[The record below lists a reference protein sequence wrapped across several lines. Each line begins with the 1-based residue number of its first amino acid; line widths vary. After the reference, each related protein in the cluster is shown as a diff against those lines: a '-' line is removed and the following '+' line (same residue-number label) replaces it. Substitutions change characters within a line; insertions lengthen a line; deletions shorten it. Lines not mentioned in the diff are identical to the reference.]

1 MKKVVLAVVVAVG
14 LSVCVTGLR
23 THAAAAAPPPGAVAQ
38 ASPAGRPQKL
48 SLPKFD
54 GNLAGPEWGGRVES
68 TTRPDPYNGPE
79 TSAMAL
85 GGPEHFMNQ
94 EIQEPSELVVSFFE
108 REPAFIDQVML
119 VNDADDPWTPRDI
132 EVWTSTAG
140 PAAGFTKVAT
150 ATLAAAGW
158 KPIPAGTFGLIR
170 QADDATVL
178 VEAGVKFP
186 AVEARFVKIRILRS
200 RMDDNLFFF
209 RFRKLK
215 VMEAQA
221 PGYTPMLTRHPEIF
235 GPFATTPGGAAP
247 SAPVPAPAAPAC
259 APAPDAPPKPGH
271 GESRKVLHV
280 SPRGDPEDVWY
291 SPVGLKKDA
300 DGRRLVAALGDISI
314 IDRMTTTF
322 VAWHRAQPYM
332 LSDKAGIDTIVLQ
345 LPCEGTGMSPFFKQ
359 ALVAWVAAG
368 HKLIIHDSD
377 KCAAIQ
383 LDYSFLPFRFK
394 TDTPGAMGAPGQ
406 GLRILEDNW
415 MLNTRRG
422 RPGFIDTAAWE
433 AMPNCDGCGN
443 ELGDSNVV
451 TAWDTNLCG
460 QMVVKNVNNVFGFT
474 LTYAHVGRGLVIWD
488 GLDVDMRWT
497 GWYDQTIIRELAQ
510 GFDPDNLPCSVRVGS
525 FIVTTETSLLSR
537 GVQPG
542 QTYVYPLSLLSNLQ
556 YKGTV
561 TLSASAS
568 PAIAGFQARFE
579 PATVAVTD
587 EQKATMTLTLPAGM
601 KPAPVAVEVKGTAA
615 DGKTSSLCLQLGPP
629 TSGGLSVVSAL
640 SPSSKT
646 RKNIEIILD
655 ASGSMK
661 TLMGKTT
668 RWDTALATLQDVL
681 TKLPDDFNVGLRIYG
696 HREAS
701 TSPKTC
707 TDSELVV
714 PIQTLDRQ
722 AILNR
727 AKAYRPKGETPLVYS
742 ALQAPAD
749 LKAVGG
755 GTVILITDGEESCKG
770 DPVKAAAE
778 LKASGLDIRL
788 NIVGFAVTNPQAL
801 KDLAGFAQA
810 GNGQFY
816 AVLSGQALADALLG
830 AAIEKFSYAVFDAA
844 GKQVAAGEA
853 GGAAAELPPGEYKVV
868 VKAGAKELVAPRV
881 KVTIGQQTTLKIVLK
896 GDRLVLE

>member
-1 MKKVVLAVVVAVG
+1 MKKAVVAIMVAVG
-14 LSVCVTGLR
+14 LSVGVAGLR
-23 THAAAAAPPPGAVAQ
+23 ILAAAAPVPGAVAQ
-38 ASPAGRPQKL
+38 APPTGQSQKF

-54 GNLAGPEWGGRVES
+54 GNLAGPEWGGHVES
-68 TTRPDPYNGPE
+68 TTRSAGYDDPE
-79 TSAMAL
+79 SSAMAL

-94 EIQEPSELVVSFFE
+94 EIQGPSELVVSFFG
-108 REPAFIDQVML
+108 REPALIDQVTL
-119 VNDADDPWTPRDI
+119 INDADDSWSPRDI
-132 EVWTSTAG
+132 EVWTSTVG

-158 KPIPAGTFGLIR
+158 KPIPTGTFGLIKYPGDMT
-170 QADDATVL
+170 AIA
-178 VEAGVKFP
+178 EAGVKFP
-186 AVEARFVKIRILRS
+186 AVEARFVKLRILRS
-200 RMDDNLFFF
+200 QMDDNVFFF

-221 PGYTPMLTRHPEIF
+221 PGYTPMLTRHPEIM
-235 GPFATTPGGAAP
+235 GPFAAPAGGAAP
-247 SAPVPAPAAPAC
+247 PALVPAPAASTC
-259 APAPDAPPKPGH
+259 APTPDAPPKPGH

-280 SPRGDPEDVWY
+280 SPKGESDDPWY
-291 SPVGLKKDA
+291 TPASLKKA
-300 DGRRLVAALGDISI
+300 SNAAQRSSVAALGEISI

-332 LSDKAGIDTIVLQ
+332 LSDKAGTDTIVLQ
-345 LPCEGTGMSPFFKQ
+345 LPCAGTGMSPFFKQ

-368 HKLIIHDSD
+368 HKLIIHDAD
-377 KCAAIQ
+377 KCTPMP
-383 LDYSFLPFRFK
+383 DYSFLPFRFT
-394 TDTPGAMGAPGQ
+394 TDTPGAMGAPGKE
-406 GLRILEDNW
+406 LRILEDNG
-415 MLNTRRG
+415 MFHSRRG
-422 RPGFIDTAAWE
+422 VPGFIDTAAWE

-451 TAWDTNLCG
+451 TTWDVNLCG
-460 QMVVKNVNNVFGFT
+460 HMVVKNVNNVFGFT
-474 LTYAHVGRGLVIWD
+474 AAYAHVGRGLVIWD

-497 GWYDQTIIRELAQ
+497 GWYDQLIIRELAQ

-525 FIVTTETSLLSR
+525 FVVTTETTLLTR

-542 QTYVYPLSLLSNLQ
+542 QPYVYPLSLLSNLQ

-561 TLSASAS
+561 TLSATAS

-579 PATVAVTD
+579 PATVAVTS
-587 EQKATMTLTLPAGM
+587 EQKTTMTLTLPAGM

-629 TSGGLSVVSAL
+629 RNGELSVVSAL
-640 SPSSKT
+640 GPPSKT
-646 RKNIEIILD
+646 RRNIEIILD

-661 TLMGKTT
+661 TLMGKRS
-668 RWDTALATLQDVL
+668 RWDTALDTLQDVL
-681 TKLPDDFNVGLRIYG
+681 TKLPDDFNVGLRMYG

-714 PIQTLDRQ
+714 PIQPLDRE
-722 AILNR
+722 AILSR
-727 AKAYRPKGETPLVYS
+727 ARTYRPKGETPLVYS

-788 NIVGFAVTNPQAL
+788 NIVGFAVADPKVQQ
-801 KDLAGFAQA
+801 DLAAFSQA
-810 GNGQFY
+810 SNGRFY
-816 AVLSGQALADALLG
+816 AAQSGATLGDALLI
-830 AAIEKFSYAVFDAA
+830 AAVEKFAYAVFDAA
-844 GKQVAAGEA
+844 GKQVAAGDA
-853 GGAAAELPPGEYKVV
+853 GGAAVELPPGDYKVV
-868 VKAGAKELVAPRV
+868 VKAGARELIAPRV
-881 KVTIGQQTTLKIVLK
+881 KVTLGQQAVVRIALK
-896 GDRLVLE
+896 GDQLVLE